1 MLQERYLVDF
11 GWLLRIRRCLFPR
24 PMRPSRLRQL
34 ERLRIRIRDTGIPF
48 AFRLTKLCHNFG
60 TLFLWNL
67 CNRGNFTVG
76 CPDLSTQDFFL
87 RSGYCLLRSFHTF
100 CKLLCTV
107 NITFGCSMFRSDLR
121 PWTVLCAV
129 WFILNQTT
137 FRCQSIL
144 IAVKRFDLL
153 FRFCL
158 LSDQE
163 LFLFWGQVSPP
174 KLIFADP
181 DDCFLTIWKIFF
193 VGTERNLRMFFA
205 MVKRL
210 CPSTIVPFQRMMG
223 LRIRPSCRIFVSSWF
238 NSSNV
243 SGGIFPWNSA
253 SILI

>member
-1 MLQERYLVDF
+1 MPLNVLLEGRYKLIAL
-11 GWLLRIRRCLFPR
+11 WRR
-24 PMRPSRLRQL
+24 
-34 ERLRIRIRDTGIPF
+34 RIRIRDTGIPF

-87 RSGYCLLRSFHTF
+87 RSGYCLLRSFHTS

-158 LSDQE
+158 LSDQK

-174 KLIFADP
+174 KLIFTDP
-181 DDCFLTIWKIFF
+181 YECFITAGKFFFDDFKWNK
-193 VGTERNLRMFFA
+193 
-205 MVKRL
+205 
-210 CPSTIVPFQRMMG
+210 
-223 LRIRPSCRIFVSSWF
+223 W
-238 NSSNV
+238 
-243 SGGIFPWNSA
+243 IFPKNLIA
-253 SILI
+253 CMSIHNIAVPRDDRIQYTFFF